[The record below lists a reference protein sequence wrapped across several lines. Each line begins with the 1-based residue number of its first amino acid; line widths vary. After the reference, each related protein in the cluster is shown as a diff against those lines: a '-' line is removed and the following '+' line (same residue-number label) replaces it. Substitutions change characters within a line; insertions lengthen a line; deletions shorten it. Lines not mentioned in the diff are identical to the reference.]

1 MWQGKKSFV
10 SHAHTDTHLHT
21 SVCMHNMN
29 MFVYCTYVHMYVQQ
43 SGQKAK
49 GENFLMVIDGD
60 TSGVVRNVGLG
71 GGEGRLQ
78 IADDGAGS
86 EVVKEA
92 EQLAELLA
100 SKTANK
106 LLGVQR

>member
-1 MWQGKKSFV
+1 MY
-10 SHAHTDTHLHT
+10 
-21 SVCMHNMN
+21 VC
-29 MFVYCTYVHMYVQQ
+29 MYVQQ

-92 EQLAELLA
+92 ELAELLA